1 MITLDSIEAL
11 RAFSG
16 QPAALTPWQAV
27 DQDTINRFGLATGDT
42 QWIHMDPQRAQAE
55 SPYGAAI
62 AHGLLTLSL
71 LPSLYA
77 SAIRF
82 PNRRL
87 AVNYGFDRV
96 RFTQA
101 VKAGARIRGAFALAG
116 VDELPDG
123 QARLAWDV
131 RIDIDGEER
140 PALVARWLTQI
151 AYHPAQKEQA

>member
-1 MITLDSIEAL
+1 
-11 RAFSG
+11 
-16 QPAALTPWQAV
+16 
-27 DQDTINRFGLATGDT
+27 
-42 QWIHMDPQRAQAE
+42 MDPQRAQAE

-71 LPSLYA
+71 LPSLFA
-77 SAIRF
+77 SAMRF

-101 VKAGARIRGAFALAG
+101 VKAGARIRAAFSLAT

-123 QARLAWDV
+123 QARLHWDV
-131 RIDIDGEER
+131 RIDIDGEQR
-140 PALVARWLTQI
+140 PALVARWLTQV
-151 AYHPAQKEQA
+151 AYHSRNEEQS

>member
-11 RAFSG
+11 RAFAG
-16 QPAALTPWQAV
+16 QPPALTAWQTV

-71 LPSLYA
+71 LPSLFA
-77 SAIRF
+77 SAMQF

-101 VKAGARIRGAFALAG
+101 VKTGARIRAAFALATM
-116 VDELPDG
+116 DELPDG
-123 QARLAWDV
+123 QARLHWDV
-131 RIDIDGEER
+131 RIDIDGEQR
-140 PALVARWLTQI
+140 PALVARWLTQV
-151 AYHPAQKEQA
+151 AYHSHNEEQS

>member
-1 MITLDSIEAL
+1 MITLDSVQAL

-16 QPAALTPWQAV
+16 QPPALTPWQAV

-77 SAIRF
+77 AAISF
-82 PNRRL
+82 PNRKL

-101 VKAGARIRGAFALAG
+101 VKAGARIRGAFALTG
-116 VDELPDG
+116 VDELADG
-123 QARLAWDV
+123 QTRLAWDV
-131 RIDIDGEER
+131 RVDIEGEDR

-151 AYHPAQKEQA
+151 AYHSPAKEQP

>member
-11 RAFSG
+11 QAYAG
-16 QPAALTPWQAV
+16 QPPAVTPWQTI
-27 DQDTINRFGLATGDT
+27 DQQTIDRFGLATGDT

-55 SPYGAAI
+55 SPYGATI

-71 LPSLYA
+71 LPALFA
-77 SAIRF
+77 SAVQF

-87 AVNYGFDRV
+87 GLNYGFDRV

-101 VKAGARIRGAFALAG
+101 VKAGARIRAAFSLASVEPLSG
-116 VDELPDG
+116 G
-123 QARLAWDV
+123 QVRLNWDV
-131 RIDIDGEER
+131 RIDIDGEQR

-151 AYHPAQKEQA
+151 AYHADDKEQS

>member
-1 MITLDSIEAL
+1 MITLDSLEAL
-11 RAFSG
+11 RAFAG
-16 QPAALTPWQAV
+16 QPPALTPWQTV

-42 QWIHMDPQRAQAE
+42 QWIHMDPERAKAE

-71 LPSLYA
+71 LPGLFA
-77 SAIRF
+77 SAMRF

-101 VKAGARIRGAFALAG
+101 VKAGARIRAAFSLAAM
-116 VDELPDG
+116 DELPDG
-123 QARLAWDV
+123 QARLNWDV
-131 RIDIDGEER
+131 RIDIDGEQR
-140 PALVARWLTQI
+140 PALVARWLTQV
-151 AYHPAQKEQA
+151 AYHNGNKEQS